1 MLTYLW
7 SQGMVDTIAKKV
19 AEEPMENIDTRP
31 QHVIDEERG
40 DMIRMLRKAQ
50 AQREMYD
57 DPCMNWSGHR

>member
-40 DMIRMLRKAQ
+40 DMIRMLRKEQ
-50 AQREMYD
+50 AKREMYD